1 MTRLSLAAP
10 EAQARLAA
18 FIAGAAGGPARITA
32 ARPLA
37 GGAIQENWLVT
48 AEIGGKP
55 EELVLRT
62 DAPSRL
68 AVSHG
73 RAQEFALLGAA
84 RRVGVTVPEPLWLCR
99 DPAVLGRDFYLMR
112 RIAGVAQGHRVVK
125 DKSLGG
131 DRAKLA
137 ERLGAEL
144 ARIHSIKPG
153 APGLE
158 FLSRPEG
165 SPALAA
171 IAGYRAHLDRWEK
184 GHPVLEWGLRRLE
197 LAAPA
202 AGEIVLT
209 HQDFRTGNY
218 MIDGTGLTG
227 ILDWEF
233 AAWGDPMTDIAWFC
247 ARCWRFGAEALEA
260 GGIAPRSDFYR
271 GYEQASGRRIDAG
284 AVHVWEAMAHIRWA
298 VIALQQAERHI
309 SGGERSLEL
318 ALTGRLL
325 PELELAA
332 IDLLAPGPWP
342 PPAPLPAAVFADPA
356 GEALLA
362 EARRVMLEE
371 LLPLLPQDRQ
381 YEARMAANAMAI
393 SARELAALRPALPDR
408 KPFARAIRAGRHDD
422 DAGLRDRLAAD
433 VLARLAISNP
443 KALPVSPFPVPG
455 AKGRT

>member
-1 MTRLSLAAP
+1 MTRLLLATP

-32 ARPLA
+32 ARPLK
-37 GGAIQENWLVT
+37 GGAIQENWLIT
-48 AEIGGKP
+48 AEVGGKP

-73 RAQEFALLGAA
+73 RAQEFALLRAA
-84 RRVGVTVPEPLWLCR
+84 HRAGVTVPEPLWLCR
-99 DPAVLGRDFYLMR
+99 DPAVLGQDFYLMR
-112 RIAGVAQGHRVVK
+112 HLAGVAQGHRVVK

-131 DRAKLA
+131 DRGKLA

-153 APGLE
+153 TPGLE
-158 FLSRPEG
+158 FLAPPEG

-171 IAGYRAHLDRWEK
+171 ISMYRACLDRWER
-184 GHPVLEWGLRRLE
+184 GHPVLEWALRRLE

-247 ARCWRFGAEALEA
+247 ARCWRFGVEALEA
-260 GGIAPRSDFYR
+260 GGIAPRADFYR
-271 GYEQASGRRIDAG
+271 GYELAAGRRIDAG
-284 AVHVWEAMAHIRWA
+284 AVHFWEAMAHIRWA
-298 VIALQQAERHI
+298 VIALQQAHRHI
-309 SGGERSLEL
+309 SGAERSLEL

-342 PPAPLPAAVFADPA
+342 PPAPLPAGVSGEPA
-356 GEALLA
+356 GETLLV
-362 EARRVMLEE
+362 EARRVVLED
-371 LLPLLPQDRQ
+371 LLPLLPPDRR

-393 SARELAALRPALPDR
+393 SGRELAALRPAPPDR
-408 KPFARAIRAGRHDD
+408 KALARAIRAGQHDND
-422 DAGLRDRLAAD
+422 GTLRGRLAAD
-433 VLARLAISNP
+433 VLARLAISSP
-443 KALPVSPFPVPG
+443 KAVPG
-455 AKGRT
+455 K